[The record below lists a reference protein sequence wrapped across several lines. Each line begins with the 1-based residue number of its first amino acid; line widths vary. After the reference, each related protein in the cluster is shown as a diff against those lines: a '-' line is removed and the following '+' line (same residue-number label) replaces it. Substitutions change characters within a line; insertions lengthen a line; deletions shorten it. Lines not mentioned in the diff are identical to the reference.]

1 MSETTTTTPQSIL
14 DMTYEQYH
22 GTKGSWIPTIIII
35 SILLIRYLLSKSI
48 KFQRFVS
55 TTKISIKKKLGYRD
69 DTKYKMGVG
78 FNPISIIL
86 QPDLVKPDIVCF
98 FKSGLDN
105 LPSILIRIF
114 VSLLRFFSLQI
125 NPKK

>member
-1 MSETTTTTPQSIL
+1 MEIRKERPKQNKQHTTPQKMSETTTTTPQSIL

-22 GTKGSWIPTIIII
+22 GTKGSWAPTIIII

-69 DTKYKMGVG
+69 DAKYQMGVG
-78 FNPISIIL
+78 DGANM
-86 QPDLVKPDIVCF
+86 
-98 FKSGLDN
+98 N
-105 LPSILIRIF
+105 LKR
-114 VSLLRFFSLQI
+114 QG
-125 NPKK
+125 

>member
-1 MSETTTTTPQSIL
+1 MDRLEIRKEVDTQTTIQPQKMSETTTTTTTPQSIL
-14 DMTYEQYH
+14 DMSYEQYH

-35 SILLIRYLLSKSI
+35 SILLIRTLLSKSI

-78 FNPISIIL
+78 DGANM
-86 QPDLVKPDIVCF
+86 
-98 FKSGLDN
+98 N
-105 LPSILIRIF
+105 LKR
-114 VSLLRFFSLQI
+114 QG
-125 NPKK
+125 

>member
-1 MSETTTTTPQSIL
+1 MSETTTTTTPQSIL
-14 DMTYEQYH
+14 NMTYEQYH

-69 DTKYKMGVG
+69 DAKYQMGVG
-78 FNPISIIL
+78 DGANM
-86 QPDLVKPDIVCF
+86 
-98 FKSGLDN
+98 N
-105 LPSILIRIF
+105 LKR
-114 VSLLRFFSLQI
+114 QG
-125 NPKK
+125 